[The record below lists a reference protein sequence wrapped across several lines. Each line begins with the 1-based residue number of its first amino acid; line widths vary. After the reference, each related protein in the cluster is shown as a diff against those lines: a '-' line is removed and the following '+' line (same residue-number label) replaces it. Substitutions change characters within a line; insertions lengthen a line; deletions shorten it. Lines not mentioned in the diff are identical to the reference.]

1 MTVKPSL
8 RDHEGSMMPKPC
20 KYRERPA
27 AADALLTCTE
37 VAALLRV
44 SEQTVYR
51 MARAHDL
58 PGATRVGNS
67 WRFDPRRLDAALF
80 AV

>member
-1 MTVKPSL
+1 MDGPPAPRS
-8 RDHEGSMMPKPC
+8 RDTS
-20 KYRERPA
+20 
-27 AADALLTCTE
+27 ADSLLTVTE

-51 MARAHDL
+51 MARAHEL
-58 PGATRVGNS
+58 PGAARVGNS

>member
-1 MTVKPSL
+1 MDGPPASRF
-8 RDHEGSMMPKPC
+8 RDTS
-20 KYRERPA
+20 
-27 AADALLTCTE
+27 ADSLLTVTE

-44 SEQTVYR
+44 SEATVYR
-51 MARAHDL
+51 MARAHAL